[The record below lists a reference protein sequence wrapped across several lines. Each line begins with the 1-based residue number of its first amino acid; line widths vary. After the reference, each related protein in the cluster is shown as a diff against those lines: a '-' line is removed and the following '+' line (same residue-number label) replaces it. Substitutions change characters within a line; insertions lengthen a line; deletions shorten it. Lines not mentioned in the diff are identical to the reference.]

1 MFKGEKGAR
10 SVIRKIILLWMAGMV
25 LTTSGCAQSKGT
37 GITSD
42 ADNGNTAAV
51 SNNQDGTK
59 DSDSQGSNA
68 DATESKNGDDG
79 SPDVN
84 GNVENGGGAE
94 DGDKN
99 SENDNQNET
108 QVALS
113 EEELT
118 APIEYSFQKHPCS
131 LIDGETELA
140 ISNYT
145 TIELDKSDREK
156 FGKLKDILDDFGKN
170 GEKEVDTFFESSA
183 DEIREMFNNG
193 IGIGYE
199 ADKFFAPVRADGRV
213 FSFVITNY
221 TFLAGA
227 HGFTDYS
234 NYNYDPVTGE
244 EIKFTDV
251 VKDTDK
257 LPDIIVDELE
267 KQNEDLVE
275 YFENGPE
282 DKENLRAGIPD
293 RLSNNAAALSWVLDY
308 DGVWFYFED
317 YAMGTYVAGS
327 RNVKVR
333 FADYPDLFTDTY
345 NNYTDGKLPQIKAV
359 AKELKDAEN
368 RITDASSIGSV
379 KLNAG
384 TGNGESDYGYDSVN
398 PETGNPWWEDAIVKN
413 PGWSAW
419 VKDGI
424 DTDPGTPSFELLS
437 VTEKT
442 SDWLDEDKWSA
453 ENGIPLPERFPYS
466 DGTYSYDVN
475 DGTEAGTLVLTVTN
489 DVNDSLQG
497 NYNFDEFLDP
507 PDKGEDLFADFA
519 QPEIRYALLKDDI
532 LYVAIGHRT
541 YASSSPHTSY
551 LVAYD
556 TLSGE
561 TLWKSEDQVCGSN
574 NFIIEGDSII
584 CGYGFTA
591 EPDYIY
597 IINRTNG
604 KTQKQIK
611 VKSAPYYF
619 IPQDNYLYVLTYNT
633 EYQYVFK

>member
-1 MFKGEKGAR
+1 MAKVICLLKMFWKKSIDFSRNNIESDRGIKMYKREKGAR
-10 SVIRKIILLWMAGMV
+10 SVIRKIILLGMAGA
-25 LTTSGCAQSKGT
+25 LLATGGCSQTKGT
-37 GITSD
+37 GSESGVD
-42 ADNGNTAAV
+42 
-51 SNNQDGTK
+51 K
-59 DSDSQGSNA
+59 GS
-68 DATESKNGDDG
+68 S
-79 SPDVN
+79 V
-84 GNVENGGGAE
+84 VLENE
-94 DGDKN
+94 DKN

-113 EEELT
+113 EEDLA

-131 LIDGETELA
+131 LVDGETELA

-145 TIELDKSDREK
+145 TIELDKSEREK
-156 FGKLKDILDDFGKN
+156 FVKLKDILDDFGKN

-213 FSFVITNY
+213 FSFIITNY

-244 EIKFTDV
+244 EIKFSDV

-327 RNVKVR
+327 RNVKVK

-345 NNYTDGKLPQIKAV
+345 NNYTDGNLPQIKDV

-398 PETGNPWWEDAIVKN
+398 PETV
-413 PGWSAW
+413 
-419 VKDGI
+419 
-424 DTDPGTPSFELLS
+424 S
-437 VTEKT
+437 VSREEYK
-442 SDWLDEDKWSA
+442 
-453 ENGIPLPERFPYS
+453 Y
-466 DGTYSYDVN
+466 
-475 DGTEAGTLVLTVTN
+475 
-489 DVNDSLQG
+489 
-497 NYNFDEFLDP
+497 
-507 PDKGEDLFADFA
+507 
-519 QPEIRYALLKDDI
+519 LKDI
-532 LYVAIGHRT
+532 L
-541 YASSSPHTSY
+541 
-551 LVAYD
+551 L
-556 TLSGE
+556 
-561 TLWKSEDQVCGSN
+561 
-574 NFIIEGDSII
+574 I
-584 CGYGFTA
+584 CYT
-591 EPDYIY
+591 
-597 IINRTNG
+597 T
-604 KTQKQIK
+604 
-611 VKSAPYYF
+611 
-619 IPQDNYLYVLTYNT
+619 
-633 EYQYVFK
+633 

>member
-37 GITSD
+37 GITLD

-51 SNNQDGTK
+51 SNDQDGTK

-213 FSFVITNY
+213 FSFIITNY

-234 NYNYDPVTGE
+234 NYNYNPVTGE

-424 DTDPGTPSFELLS
+424 DTDPGTPSFELSS

-466 DGTYSYDVN
+466 DGTYGYDVN
-475 DGTEAGTLVLTVTN
+475 DGTEVGTLVLTVTN